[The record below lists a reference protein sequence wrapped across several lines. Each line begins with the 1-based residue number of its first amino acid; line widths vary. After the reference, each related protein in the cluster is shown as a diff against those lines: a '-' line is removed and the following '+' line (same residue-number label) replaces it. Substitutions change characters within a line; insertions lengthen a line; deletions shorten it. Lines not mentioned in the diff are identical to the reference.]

1 MADELNTNGS
11 DAAEA
16 APVIET
22 PADSAAVLAALE
34 AAAQTA
40 QDEAADYKDRWLR
53 AGERV
58 ERLRLPRLK
67 QRRSAGQRPGAS
79 SVSALT

>member
-1 MADELNTNGS
+1 MMQENTTVGEIMADELNTNGS

-40 QDEAADYKDRWLR
+40 QKR
-53 AGERV
+53 
-58 ERLRLPRLK
+58 
-67 QRRSAGQRPGAS
+67 
-79 SVSALT
+79 